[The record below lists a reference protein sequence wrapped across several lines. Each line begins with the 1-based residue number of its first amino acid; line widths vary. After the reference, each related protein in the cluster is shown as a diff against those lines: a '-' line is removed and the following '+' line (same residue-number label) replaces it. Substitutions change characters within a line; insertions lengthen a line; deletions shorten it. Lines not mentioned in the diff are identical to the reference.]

1 MITLH
6 DDAGRP
12 KRLAGLATNVALAL
26 AVALS
31 LAACGKGGAKDEHA
45 AEGDKH
51 AEHAGEKKDGHAEG
65 AEELTL
71 TAEEAEQKVFGHF

>member
-6 DDAGRP
+6 DDARASEAPGGR
-12 KRLAGLATNVALAL
+12 ASNVALAM

-31 LAACGKGGAKDEHA
+31 LAGCGKGGAKDEHA

-65 AEELTL
+65 PRN
-71 TAEEAEQKVFGHF
+71 